1 MGRVVRLLLVGARDL
16 TLLPALS
23 GGAISWDTATLAAQ
37 FPSLV
42 GHLAYGTALGAVYY
56 RLGAGINP
64 WWMTR
69 SDIEA
74 SRVAARREQV
84 LSAAP
89 AVWVLT
95 VLVAVTLP
103 ILLNGA

>member
-1 MGRVVRLLLVGARDL
+1 VSYGFFWWVLGDL

-23 GGAISWDTATLAAQ
+23 GVPVVWDPATLARE

-42 GHLAYGTALGAVYY
+42 GHLAYGAALGSVYY
-56 RLGAGINP
+56 RLEAGTNP

-69 SDIEA
+69 SDVEA
-74 SRVAARREQV
+74 ARVAGRREQV

-95 VLVAVTLP
+95 AVLALTLP
-103 ILLNGA
+103 ILIGGA